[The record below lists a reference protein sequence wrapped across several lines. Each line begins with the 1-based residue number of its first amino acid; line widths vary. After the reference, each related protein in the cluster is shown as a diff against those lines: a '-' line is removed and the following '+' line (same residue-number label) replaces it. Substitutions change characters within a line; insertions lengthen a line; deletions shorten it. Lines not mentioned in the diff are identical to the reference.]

1 MIAMIGFYGNAL
13 VRVAFA
19 LLVATAWVGSME
31 VYAQGSAQLGGSQEE
46 GIVVYR
52 ERDVQDDEFAPAV
65 RFKSYV
71 RYPSVFH
78 FDIGTGTPMIL
89 ANYLVAAVITVQDFG
104 VCNLVDD
111 ADRARLEA
119 YKVKMQGWAKHYQKA
134 APLIRSK
141 IDELDG
147 YLKQLNSGMVRYNK
161 QWITREAY
169 QANEAAHHREIE
181 AMDRERMQRNELA
194 RSAASRLVQLD
205 QNLTTAKTVTLG
217 GHYLLSRFND
227 FYNLAVDYHN
237 GGGFKNQVRMCL
249 PDNIIQGALPLP
261 GIDVNNVQTA
271 EVGLREG
278 VSPGAPA
285 VLFIKDEKGVLSLRL
300 AIALKMDG
308 DSIANTSDLQA
319 AARLLT
325 TVNSEL
331 ADWLPLALVS
341 ARAKLEFQR
350 NNQGKAGTARVSTN
364 WVSRPIGGRYC
375 DLMMV
380 APVVHTDGAFYAM
393 LMISVI

>member
-1 MIAMIGFYGNAL
+1 MKMMTGYPRKFL
-13 VRVAFA
+13 VRVALVVLFA
-19 LLVATAWVGSME
+19 AFWPGNAE
-31 VYAQGSAQLGGSQEE
+31 VHAQGSAQLGTCQEE

-65 RFKSYV
+65 RFKGYV

-104 VCNLVDD
+104 VCNLIDD

-119 YKVKMQGWAKHYQKA
+119 HKLKMQGWAKHYQKA

-141 IDELDG
+141 VDELDG
-147 YLKQLNSGMVRYNK
+147 YLKKLSSGMVRYNK
-161 QWITREAY
+161 LWVTREAY
-169 QANEAAHHREIE
+169 QANEAVHNREIE
-181 AMDRERMQRNELA
+181 AMDRERMQKTELA
-194 RSAASRLVQLD
+194 RNAASRLVQLD

-217 GHYLLSRFND
+217 GHYLLSRYYD

-308 DSIANTSDLQA
+308 DAIANTRDLQA

-325 TVNSEL
+325 TVNPEL

-350 NNQGKAGTARVSTN
+350 NNQGKAGIARVSTN

-380 APVVHTDGAFYAM
+380 APVVHADGAFYAM